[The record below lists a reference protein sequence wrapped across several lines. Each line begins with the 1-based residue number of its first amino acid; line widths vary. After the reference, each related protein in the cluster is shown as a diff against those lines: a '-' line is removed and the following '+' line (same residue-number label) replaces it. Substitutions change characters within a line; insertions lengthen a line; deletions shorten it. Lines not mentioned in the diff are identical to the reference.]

1 MKRGHARFAQGAP
14 IMLALSLAAC
24 AGRSRPLDHP
34 NRWREGECRARFTL
48 AHEDSPLTELLE
60 LGGGRDSPQDRFP
73 AAVIDPAA
81 QRPVT
86 ATAEIHLDGR
96 PIAWFSPMLDAVVVD
111 GAAFA
116 PLRRID
122 ATTTGADAPRVVGR
136 VVPRARQTLGERTL
150 VELLLRIG
158 AIQSYWHVGADL
170 CLVSEEAHDGTHRM
184 ELRGVHH
191 SVQPRR
197 RFGSRTIETPFAFAV
212 EIDREGQIS
221 VVAP

>member
-1 MKRGHARFAQGAP
+1 
-14 IMLALSLAAC
+14 
-24 AGRSRPLDHP
+24 
-34 NRWREGECRARFTL
+34 
-48 AHEDSPLTELLE
+48 
-60 LGGGRDSPQDRFP
+60 
-73 AAVIDPAA
+73 
-81 QRPVT
+81 
-86 ATAEIHLDGR
+86 
-96 PIAWFSPMLDAVVVD
+96 
-111 GAAFA
+111 
-116 PLRRID
+116 
-122 ATTTGADAPRVVGR
+122 VVGR

-158 AIQSYWHVGADL
+158 AIQSYWQVGADL

-197 RFGSRTIETPFAFAV
+197 RLGSRTIETSFAFAV